1 MNRHRELEQ
10 ELLALK
16 IEVLSF
22 FKNLRLPSQLF
33 VSFNNLANGE
43 RQFVTV
49 KICIG
54 GENSKTHYN
63 FERFGFLKYNNIN
76 TQRITAPTRYC
87 IETGNIYILRLRKAK
102 NRLFRRIFNIHSQV
116 RIQSTSTNDV
126 CTGRVVNIVT
136 KVRNVLRKNFGVF
149 LDPQQ
154 KEYNLFGSGLVLHA
168 TTNLIVGIV
177 FLLHCSLE

>member
-49 KICIG
+49 KCTLVG
-54 GENSKTHYN
+54 RTKMAH
-63 FERFGFLKYNNIN
+63 FCVERFGFLKYNNIN
-76 TQRITAPTRYC
+76 TQRITALTRYC

-102 NRLFRRIFNIHSQV
+102 NRLFRRIFNIHPQV
-116 RIQSTSTNDV
+116 WIQSTSTNDV

-136 KVRNVLRKNFGVF
+136 KVWNVLRKNFGVF

-154 KEYNLFGSGLVLHA
+154 KQYNLFGGGLVLHA
-168 TTNLIVGIV
+168 TTNLIIGIV